1 MVVLNTISYK
11 GRKATQEQINEIR
24 TMCENGENI
33 NHIRSVIKKM
43 GVSCKEIVIGWG
55 FGAEQA
61 VERRKY
67 LSKKAYRKAKRYYC
81 NILKVTKTGY
91 NANLM
96 RTIEW
101 VF

>member
-24 TMCENGENI
+24 TMCENRENI
-33 NHIRSVIKKM
+33 NRIRSVIKKM
-43 GVSCKEIVIGWG
+43 DVSAKEIVICWG

-61 VERRKY
+61 GERLKY
-67 LSKKAYRKAKRYYC
+67 LSKKEYRKAKRYYC
-81 NILKVTKTGY
+81 NILKVSKTGY
-91 NANLM
+91 KANLM